1 MYGRSPRV
9 RPFWRGGPSLPKRI
23 LELRHRTVKRT
34 AGTGQP
40 AAPPVLGALA
50 VPVDPLRRSGRPVV
64 RSVPTEVIAEQ
75 LRAGDSL
82 TTIAEAYDL
91 RPDQVEA
98 AIRYELLRVAERAA

>member
-1 MYGRSPRV
+1 
-9 RPFWRGGPSLPKRI
+9 
-23 LELRHRTVKRT
+23 
-34 AGTGQP
+34 
-40 AAPPVLGALA
+40 
-50 VPVDPLRRSGRPVV
+50 VV